1 MCYLN
6 CIRILLKYGA
16 SPNCSYRCNLT
27 PLHVLIFSISEN
39 ITLNC
44 GTQKKSNFEFIKDLL
59 VLLLQHGLDCNLR
72 VMTQAQHILQSCAD
86 MVQNV
91 RSVED
96 MSCIHQLILTL
107 MQYGADPDTHLSSQ
121 SLISMIYVEN
131 DLQSNGH
138 IYPTSE
144 ALENRNSFRNGS
156 KNTILYYYI
165 SLITKKEF
173 ILTDPNMNFAKI
185 IYLFY
190 FSMEH
195 KPLYACL
202 KSLYTQCIAQVPA
215 KSTENLVMLIKDLCR
230 QPRTLKQIARY
241 KIYKCIGRKPAFNV
255 SKLKLPSSLKE
266 YILNFEL

>member
-1 MCYLN
+1 M
-6 CIRILLKYGA
+6 
-16 SPNCSYRCNLT
+16 
-27 PLHVLIFSISEN
+27 
-39 ITLNC
+39 
-44 GTQKKSNFEFIKDLL
+44 
-59 VLLLQHGLDCNLR
+59 LLLQHGLDCNLR

-107 MQYGADPDTHLSSQ
+107 MQYGADPDTHLSNQ

-131 DLQSNGH
+131 DLQSNSR
-138 IYPTSE
+138 IYVTE
-144 ALENRNSFRNGS
+144 ALENKNSFRNGS

-241 KIYKCIGRKPAFNV
+241 KIYRCIGRKPAFNV

-266 YILNFEL
+266 YILNFELWF